1 MFSPAQGAT
10 FRPSDPC
17 DSVSI
22 DATPARRANC
32 IAAATALGIPNA
44 AAFLA
49 TYSDPLTGRFSGT
62 SGGNPNLIQETAST
76 FTAGAVV
83 QPRFIRGLT
92 VSADYYSIRIENA
105 IAAVQAQDIVNT
117 CYDNTTFPNP
127 FCSLFTRNGPSA
139 GPATFG
145 FNFLTQT
152 QLNFGRIETSG
163 IDASINYGFDIARE
177 YKVNIGLNGNWTEK
191 VNRFFDPTDLTNVNP
206 ALRELSV
213 PEFQGTANLN
223 IKRGPFSF
231 GYNVQYIDSTAAAGA
246 IQIERIAVEF
256 GDAGFDRP
264 ISSTACR
271 STSMCS
277 RTAPFMVV

>member
-1 MFSPAQGAT
+1 M
-10 FRPSDPC
+10 
-17 DSVSI
+17 
-22 DATPARRANC
+22 
-32 IAAATALGIPNA
+32 
-44 AAFLA
+44 
-49 TYSDPLTGRFSGT
+49 
-62 SGGNPNLIQETAST
+62 
-76 FTAGAVV
+76 
-83 QPRFIRGLT
+83 
-92 VSADYYSIRIENA
+92 SADYYSIRIENA

-231 GYNVQYIDSTAAAGA
+231 GYNVQYIDSTAAAIA
-246 IQIERIAVEF
+246 INIERIALEF
-256 GDAGFDRP
+256 GDAGFAPTYFIHGLSFNVDVFKDSTIYGGVNNLTDAQP
-264 ISSTACR
+264 YLSSSAFPVSGLGR
-271 STSMCS
+271 LFFLGI
-277 RTAPFMVV
+277 RTKL